1 MSYFE
6 MADLYFTIVNVDLG
20 RGDLPYCVIQY
31 QLVGLICMSAS
42 ADFSVLINL
51 LWDDNSPQNVA
62 VPELLQ
68 LIFVLR

>member
-31 QLVGLICMSAS
+31 QLGRVDMYVGIGRFFGFDKFTLG
-42 ADFSVLINL
+42 
-51 LWDDNSPQNVA
+51 W
-62 VPELLQ
+62 
-68 LIFVLR
+68 